1 MEIEIDGR
9 RISKVW
15 TQSYRTKMAS
25 AVYEKI
31 TKDVMNYWK
40 AQIEKDNE
48 RARKKLKKGMN
59 ECIKSISKTLT
70 KEFKKV
76 DSEAL
81 RYFLESQYNIG
92 EGGYA
97 VENKLNEL
105 GIPTNHWHSDTDTPK
120 RCTELLDSKIEILHD
135 IGFVLLEFLRTGHRN
150 EWVDVCDVVRAYKD
164 RLIKE
169 NKYV

>member
-120 RCTELLDSKIEILHD
+120 RCTELLESKIEVLHD

-150 EWVDVCDVVRAYKD
+150 EWVDVCDVTRAYKD

-169 NKYV
+169 NK